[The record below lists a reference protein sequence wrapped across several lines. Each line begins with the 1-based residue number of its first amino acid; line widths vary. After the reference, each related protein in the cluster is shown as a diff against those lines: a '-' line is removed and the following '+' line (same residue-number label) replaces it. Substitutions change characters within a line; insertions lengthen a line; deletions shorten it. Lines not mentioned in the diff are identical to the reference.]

1 MEGDLSKLEN
11 LSYNPFKKFHEQW
24 GVVTAGTKE
33 KFNSMTISWG
43 SMGTIWGKP
52 MITVF
57 IRPHRYTYEF
67 LNSNDY
73 FTVSFYDKKY
83 KKALGIMGSKSGK
96 DFDKVQLTGLTPKFL
111 ENGITYEEA
120 TETYVCKKI
129 YMKEMDKSKFTEKFG
144 DMYKDEPAHYVI
156 FGELVNV

>member
-1 MEGDLSKLEN
+1 MEGMEKVSI
-11 LSYNPFKKFHEQW
+11 NPFTKFAKDW
-24 GVVTAGTKE
+24 ALVTAGTKE
-33 KFNSMTISWG
+33 KFNSMTIAWG
-43 SMGTIWGKP
+43 GMGTLWRVPVLQI
-52 MITVF
+52 F
-57 IRPHRYTYEF
+57 IRPNRYTFKF
-67 LNSNDY
+67 LEENEY

-83 KKALGIMGSKSGK
+83 KKALGIMGTKSGK

-129 YMKEMDKSKFTEKFG
+129 YMKEMDKSKFPEKVS

-156 FGELVNV
+156 FGELVNL

>member
-1 MEGDLSKLEN
+1 MEKVSI
-11 LSYNPFKKFHEQW
+11 NPFTKFAKDW
-24 GVVTAGTKE
+24 ALVTAGTKE
-33 KFNSMTISWG
+33 KFNSMTIAWG
-43 SMGTIWGKP
+43 GMGTLWRVPVLQI
-52 MITVF
+52 F
-57 IRPHRYTYEF
+57 IRPNRYTFKF
-67 LNSNDY
+67 LEENDY

-129 YMKEMDKSKFTEKFG
+129 YMKEMDKSKFPEKVG

>member
-1 MEGDLSKLEN
+1 MEN
-11 LSYNPFKKFHEQW
+11 VTTNPFTKFDKDW
-24 GVVTAGTKE
+24 ALVTAGTKE

-43 SMGTIWGKP
+43 AMGTLWRVPVLQI
-52 MITVF
+52 F
-57 IRPHRYTYEF
+57 IRPNRYTFKF
-67 LNSNDY
+67 LEENEY

-96 DFDKVQLTGLTPKFL
+96 DFDKVKLSGLTPKFL

-129 YMKEMDKSKFTEKFG
+129 YMNEMDKSKFPTEEKVSK
-144 DMYKDEPAHYVI
+144 MYKDEPAHYNI
-156 FGELVNV
+156 FDINVNE

>member
-1 MEGDLSKLEN
+1 MEE
-11 LSYNPFKKFHEQW
+11 
-24 GVVTAGTKE
+24 
-33 KFNSMTISWG
+33 
-43 SMGTIWGKP
+43 
-52 MITVF
+52 
-57 IRPHRYTYEF
+57 
-67 LNSNDY
+67 NDY

-96 DFDKVQLTGLTPKFL
+96 DFDKVQLTWLTPKFL

-129 YMKEMDKSKFTEKFG
+129 YMNEMDKSKFPESVG

-156 FGELVNV
+156 FGELINV

>member
-1 MEGDLSKLEN
+1 MEKVSI
-11 LSYNPFKKFHEQW
+11 SPFTKFAKDW
-24 GVVTAGTKE
+24 ALVTAGTKE
-33 KFNSMTISWG
+33 KFNSMTIAWG
-43 SMGTIWGKP
+43 GMGTLWRVPVVQI
-52 MITVF
+52 F
-57 IRPHRYTYEF
+57 IRPNRYTFKF
-67 LNSNDY
+67 LEENDY

-129 YMKEMDKSKFTEKFG
+129 YMKEMDKSKFPEKVG

>member
-1 MEGDLSKLEN
+1 MEGMEKVSI
-11 LSYNPFKKFHEQW
+11 NPFEKFAKDW
-24 GVVTAGTKE
+24 ALVTAGTKE
-33 KFNSMTISWG
+33 KFNSMTIAWG
-43 SMGTIWGKP
+43 GMGTLWRVPVLQI
-52 MITVF
+52 F
-57 IRPHRYTYEF
+57 IRPNRYTFKF
-67 LNSNDY
+67 LEENEY

-129 YMKEMDKSKFTEKFG
+129 YMKEMDKSKFPEKVS

-156 FGELVNV
+156 FGELVNL

>member
-1 MEGDLSKLEN
+1 MEGMEKVSI
-11 LSYNPFKKFHEQW
+11 NPFTKFAKDW
-24 GVVTAGTKE
+24 ALVTAGTKE
-33 KFNSMTISWG
+33 KFNSMTIAWG
-43 SMGTIWGKP
+43 GMGTLWRVPVLQI
-52 MITVF
+52 F
-57 IRPHRYTYEF
+57 IRPNRYTFKF
-67 LNSNDY
+67 LEENEY

-129 YMKEMDKSKFTEKFG
+129 YMKEMDKSKFPEKVS

-156 FGELVNV
+156 FGELVNL

>member
-1 MEGDLSKLEN
+1 MEKVSI
-11 LSYNPFKKFHEQW
+11 NPFTKFAKDW
-24 GVVTAGTKE
+24 ALVTAGTKE
-33 KFNSMTISWG
+33 KFNSMTIAWG
-43 SMGTIWGKP
+43 GMGTLWRVPVLQI
-52 MITVF
+52 F
-57 IRPHRYTYEF
+57 IRPNRYTFKF
-67 LNSNDY
+67 LEENDY

-129 YMKEMDKSKFTEKFG
+129 YMNEMDKSKFPENVG

-156 FGELVNV
+156 FGELVNK

>member
-1 MEGDLSKLEN
+1 MEGMEKVSI
-11 LSYNPFKKFHEQW
+11 NPFTKFAKDW
-24 GVVTAGTKE
+24 ALVTAGTKE
-33 KFNSMTISWG
+33 KFNSMTIAWG
-43 SMGTIWGKP
+43 GMGTLWRVPVLQI
-52 MITVF
+52 F
-57 IRPHRYTYEF
+57 IRPNRYTFKF
-67 LNSNDY
+67 LEENEY

-129 YMKEMDKSKFTEKFG
+129 YMKEMDKSKFPEKVS

>member
-1 MEGDLSKLEN
+1 MEGMEKVSI
-11 LSYNPFKKFHEQW
+11 NPFTKFAKDW
-24 GVVTAGTKE
+24 ALVTAGTKE
-33 KFNSMTISWG
+33 KFNSMTIAWG
-43 SMGTIWGKP
+43 GMGTLWRVPVLQI
-52 MITVF
+52 F
-57 IRPHRYTYEF
+57 IRPNRYTFKF
-67 LNSNDY
+67 LEENEY

-83 KKALGIMGSKSGK
+83 KKALGIMGTKSGK

-129 YMKEMDKSKFTEKFG
+129 YMKEMDKSKFPDKVS

-156 FGELVNV
+156 FGELVNL